1 MTIEITRPLLTLADE
16 AHDPIDGVT
25 RSRDLVE
32 MMEKASMQ
40 GTGTY
45 YALTPDG
52 GIASRF
58 DIKDGSPPSD
68 TDPDPDPEP
77 DPDPDPEPVPD
88 PDPDPD
94 PGPFPDPVVD
104 IASLLPS
111 IRDIGTITTGQ
122 NNPVIIDGRAG
133 DRHEVG
139 LFTEWQSEY
148 LATGRNR
155 DLIIRQADENLGLP
169 WCDYTKML
177 TKPWMEGEGYNFSF
191 AHTPNLF
198 FLPYL
203 ITGDTKYVAPME
215 CQYKIYSKWRQ
226 VTPESGIKWLTGR
239 DMAWQLRNLAQLA
252 YIQKLGGTQETYYVD
267 ALELTRQRIVSH
279 MEWPIEKE
287 FHTLG
292 ENQMASETSWTGWF
306 ESFLGM
312 TTNLILYLGFE
323 EWRGVVEWHFRHLEM
338 RSGERW
344 PVKAVDCDHIAPK
357 ATWEETA
364 AVNES
369 RMENYLSA
377 PDDKLMPTKMNG
389 IRMTYADR
397 AAAARSW
404 AAMAAHNNVPGGSA
418 LFDKLDALIKER
430 GDGAWYKYSILPG
443 AVSAEDDAGE
453 VM

>member
-1 MTIEITRPLLTLADE
+1 
-16 AHDPIDGVT
+16 
-25 RSRDLVE
+25 

-177 TKPWMEGEGYNFSF
+177 TKPWMEG
-191 AHTPNLF
+191 
-198 FLPYL
+198 
-203 ITGDTKYVAPME
+203 K
-215 CQYKIYSKWRQ
+215 
-226 VTPESGIKWLTGR
+226 VTTSASP
-239 DMAWQLRNLAQLA
+239 
-252 YIQKLGGTQETYYVD
+252 
-267 ALELTRQRIVSH
+267 TR
-279 MEWPIEKE
+279 
-287 FHTLG
+287 
-292 ENQMASETSWTGWF
+292 
-306 ESFLGM
+306 
-312 TTNLILYLGFE
+312 
-323 EWRGVVEWHFRHLEM
+323 
-338 RSGERW
+338 
-344 PVKAVDCDHIAPK
+344 
-357 ATWEETA
+357 
-364 AVNES
+364 
-369 RMENYLSA
+369 
-377 PDDKLMPTKMNG
+377 PTCSSCP
-389 IRMTYADR
+389 T
-397 AAAARSW
+397 
-404 AAMAAHNNVPGGSA
+404 
-418 LFDKLDALIKER
+418 
-430 GDGAWYKYSILPG
+430 
-443 AVSAEDDAGE
+443 
-453 VM
+453 